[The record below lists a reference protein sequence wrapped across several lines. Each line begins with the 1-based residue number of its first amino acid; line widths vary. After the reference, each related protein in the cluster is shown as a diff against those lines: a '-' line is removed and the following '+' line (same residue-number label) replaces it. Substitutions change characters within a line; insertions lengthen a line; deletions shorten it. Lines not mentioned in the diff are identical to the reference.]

1 MLDTMPRGYRSRKIL
16 NTVVTGLCFG
26 AAGLAILVLLLVL
39 GYVTFQGISAISIT
53 FLTSLPKPVGDPGGG
68 MGNAIVGT
76 LMLVA
81 MACVLALPVGVGAGI
96 YLAEY
101 GRSGRLASAV
111 RFMTDV
117 LTGMPSIIVGIFA
130 YVLLVL
136 PFRSFSGVA
145 GAFALAVLMI
155 PTITKATEE
164 ILRLVPHDIREA
176 ALAVGATRSETIWR
190 VLLPS
195 ARAGIMTGVMLAV
208 ARASGETAPLLFTA
222 FGTRFWN
229 LDPTKPMAAMPMQIF
244 NYAIAPYKDWHEKAW
259 AGALVLVALVLI
271 TSVTARVLSRSSRGR

>member
-1 MLDTMPRGYRSRKIL
+1 
-16 NTVVTGLCFG
+16 
-26 AAGLAILVLLLVL
+26 
-39 GYVTFQGISAISIT
+39 
-53 FLTSLPKPVGDPGGG
+53 
-68 MGNAIVGT
+68 
-76 LMLVA
+76 
-81 MACVLALPVGVGAGI
+81 
-96 YLAEY
+96 
-101 GRSGRLASAV
+101 
-111 RFMTDV
+111 
-117 LTGMPSIIVGIFA
+117 MPSIIVGIFA